1 MTRSLPVAT
10 SRLLLDGPPLVIIP
24 ALAVAIGLNE
34 AVFLQQL
41 HYWLQL
47 GEEHGDVGIAHDGR
61 QWVYNTISSWC
72 RQFPYLSTRTLQ
84 RVISK
89 LSQDGLVITDTLAR
103 FPEVARQTGRDP
115 RDRIGFYTIDYH
127 RLAGIAGSSN
137 VPPAGGTR
145 SAACQIGALQVA
157 SMAPCTVSDGHALY
171 RPETTPEITLQ
182 HPHAQ
187 SAGMVLTAA
196 NAASVRK
203 IRHQRESGI
212 VWYTPDDALV
222 DVKRIEATYSQS
234 EIDAAISKVPEAKEP
249 VPGVVERLI
258 VARRRQADA
267 DAKRLQSET
276 EQHRRATAPCE
287 DRDTAARKAMEQMA
301 TYMAGVTK

>member
-1 MTRSLPVAT
+1 MTPPPVAT

-47 GEEHGDVGIAHDGR
+47 AEEHGDIGVAHGGR
-61 QWVYNTISSWC
+61 RWVYNTIPAWC

-103 FPEVARQTGRDP
+103 FPEIARQTGRDP

-127 RLAGIAGSSN
+127 RLAEIAGGSN
-137 VPPAGGTR
+137 VPPAGGAG
-145 SAACQIGALQVA
+145 SAACQIDALQVA
-157 SMAPCTVSDGHALY
+157 GTAPCSATDGHTLY
-171 RPETTPEITLQ
+171 RAETTSETTQQ
-182 HPHAQ
+182 HHAQ
-187 SAGMVLTAA
+187 VAAVPSTAPSAAA
-196 NAASVRK
+196 VRK

-212 VWYTPDDALV
+212 VWYTPDDTLA
-222 DVKRIEATYSQS
+222 DVERIEAIYSQS
-234 EIDAAISKVPEAKEP
+234 EIAAAIAKVHLGKQP

-258 VARRRQADA
+258 LKRRQQINADA
-267 DAKRLQSET
+267 DHERELA
-276 EQHRRATAPCE
+276 EQRRRALTPCE
-287 DRDTAARKAMEQMA
+287 DPETAARKAVEQMA
-301 TYMAGVTK
+301 AYMAEGKK

>member
-1 MTRSLPVAT
+1 MTPTLSVAT

-47 GEEHGDVGIAHDGR
+47 GEEHGDVGVAHDGR
-61 QWVYNTISSWC
+61 RWVYNTIPAWC

-89 LSQDGLVITDTLAR
+89 LSQDGVVITDTLAR

-127 RLAGIAGSSN
+127 RLAEIAGSSN
-137 VPPAGGTR
+137 APPAGGAR

-157 SMAPCTVSDGHALY
+157 STAPCTVTNGHALY
-171 RPETTPEITLQ
+171 RPETTSEITQQ

-187 SAGMVLTAA
+187 MAGMPPTAP
-196 NAASVRK
+196 NAAAVRTM
-203 IRHQRESGI
+203 RHQRES
-212 VWYTPDDALV
+212 
-222 DVKRIEATYSQS
+222 
-234 EIDAAISKVPEAKEP
+234 
-249 VPGVVERLI
+249 
-258 VARRRQADA
+258 
-267 DAKRLQSET
+267 
-276 EQHRRATAPCE
+276 
-287 DRDTAARKAMEQMA
+287 
-301 TYMAGVTK
+301 